1 MDENKMVDT
10 ILTLNNPDHPGC
22 VMIKMMKGEE
32 CLAIGVLSVES
43 LPGFIDTLVSTAN
56 KYAEKRLQGVYG
68 GDLDSNFADGK
79 AGSC

>member
-10 ILTLNNPDHPGC
+10 MLTLNNPDHPGC

-32 CLAIGVLSVES
+32 CLAIGVLSVET
-43 LPGFIDTLVSTAN
+43 LPGFIDSLVFTAN

-68 GDLDSNFADGK
+68 GDMGSEVAVGEGSSN
-79 AGSC
+79 